1 MGTTSTTE
9 DDRASTPASKAPARP
24 RLRTPYW
31 QVVASLAWKDLRAE
45 IRGREL
51 VNAMLLFA
59 VMAVMI
65 FSFALELDRQAK
77 EATVG
82 GVLWVTIAFAGTL
95 GLGRSLAAEK
105 DRGSLDALLLSP
117 VERSALFY
125 GKMIGNFLFTLTVGF
140 LMVFLLTVL
149 FNISLF
155 RPLLWLVILLGCLG
169 FATTGTLVASM
180 SVHARAREM
189 LLPILLLPVI
199 LPIIISATRASTAL
213 LTGLKSDEW
222 LPWIQMLA
230 FMDLIFLFAAYFL
243 FDYIVEE

>member
-1 MGTTSTTE
+1 
-9 DDRASTPASKAPARP
+9 
-24 RLRTPYW
+24 
-31 QVVASLAWKDLRAE
+31 VVGSLAWKDLRAE

-65 FSFALELDRQAK
+65 FSFALELDREAQ

-82 GVLWVTIAFAGTL
+82 GMLWVTIAFAGTL

-105 DRGSLDALLLSP
+105 DRGSLDALLLAP

-125 GKMIGNFLFTLTVGF
+125 GKMIGNFLFTLAVG
-140 LMVFLLTVL
+140 LMMVFLLTVL
-149 FNISLF
+149 FNINLF
-155 RPLLWLVILLGCLG
+155 LPLLGLVIVLGCLG

-199 LPIIISATRASTAL
+199 LPIIISATRASAAL
-213 LTGLKSDEW
+213 LTGLKSPDW
-222 LPWIQMLA
+222 LPWIQLLVLV
-230 FMDLIFLFAAYFL
+230 DVIFLLAAYFL
-243 FDYIVEE
+243 FDYVVEE

>member
-1 MGTTSTTE
+1 MSATTTTSETTTTIE
-9 DDRASTPASKAPARP
+9 PQKR
-24 RLRTPYW
+24 RLRTPYF

-45 IRGREL
+45 ARGREL
-51 VNAMLLFA
+51 VNAMLLFS
-59 VMAVMI
+59 VMAVLI
-65 FSFALELDRQAK
+65 FSFALELDRQAQ

-105 DRGSLDALLLSP
+105 DKGSLDALLLAP

-125 GKMIGNFLFTLTVGF
+125 GKMIGNFLFTLAVGF
-140 LMVFLLTVL
+140 LLVFLLTVL
-149 FNISLF
+149 FNVNLF
-155 RPLLWLVILLGCLG
+155 RPVLWLIIVLGCLG
-169 FATTGTLVASM
+169 FATTGTLVSSM

-213 LTGLKSDEW
+213 LTELKIEDW
-222 LPWIQMLA
+222 LPWIQLLCVVDFVFLLA
-230 FMDLIFLFAAYFL
+230 GFFL
-243 FDYIVEE
+243 FDFIVEE

>member
-1 MGTTSTTE
+1 MSATSTTSQTS
-9 DDRASTPASKAPARP
+9 DTATITPKNR
-24 RLRTPYW
+24 RLRTPYF

-45 IRGREL
+45 ARGREL
-51 VNAMLLFA
+51 VNAMLLFSVIA
-59 VMAVMI
+59 VLI
-65 FSFALELDRQAK
+65 FSFALELDRQAQ

-82 GVLWVTIAFAGTL
+82 GVLWVAIAFAGIL

-105 DRGSLDALLLSP
+105 DKGSLDALLLAP

-125 GKMIGNFLFTLTVGF
+125 GKMIGNFIFTLAVGF

-149 FNISLF
+149 FNVNMF

-189 LLPILLLPVI
+189 LLPVLLLPII

-213 LTGLKSDEW
+213 LTELKTEDW
-222 LPWIQMLA
+222 LPWIQLLVLV
-230 FMDLIFLFAAYFL
+230 DIVFLSAAYFL
-243 FDYIVEE
+243 FDFIVEE

>member
-1 MGTTSTTE
+1 MSVTTTTPETTSTTQPKK
-9 DDRASTPASKAPARP
+9 R
-24 RLRTPYW
+24 RLRTPYF

-45 IRGREL
+45 ARGREM
-51 VNAMLLFA
+51 VNAMLLFSI
-59 VMAVMI
+59 MAVLI
-65 FSFALELDRQAK
+65 FSFALELDRQAQ

-105 DRGSLDALLLSP
+105 DKGSLDALLLAP

-125 GKMIGNFLFTLTVGF
+125 GKMIGNFLFTLAVGF
-140 LMVFLLTVL
+140 LLVFLLTVL
-149 FNISLF
+149 FNVNLF
-155 RPLLWLVILLGCLG
+155 RPVLWLIIVLGCLG

-189 LLPILLLPVI
+189 LLPILLLPII

-213 LTGLKSDEW
+213 LTELKTEDW
-222 LPWIQMLA
+222 LPWIQLLGVVDFVFLLA
-230 FMDLIFLFAAYFL
+230 GFFL
-243 FDYIVEE
+243 FDFIVEE

>member
-1 MGTTSTTE
+1 MSATSTTSQSS
-9 DDRASTPASKAPARP
+9 DSSAITPKNR
-24 RLRTPYW
+24 RLRTPYF

-45 IRGREL
+45 ARGREL
-51 VNAMLLFA
+51 VNAMLLFS
-59 VMAVMI
+59 VMAVLI
-65 FSFALELDRQAK
+65 FSFALELDRQAQ

-82 GVLWVTIAFAGTL
+82 GVLWVAIAFAGTL

-105 DRGSLDALLLSP
+105 DKGSLDALLLAP
-117 VERSALFY
+117 IERSAIFY
-125 GKMIGNFLFTLTVGF
+125 GKMIGNFIFTLAVGF

-149 FNISLF
+149 FNVNMF

-213 LTGLKSDEW
+213 LTELRTEDW
-222 LPWIQMLA
+222 LPWVQLLVLV
-230 FMDLIFLFAAYFL
+230 DLVFLVMAYFL
-243 FDYIVEE
+243 FDFIVEE

>member
-1 MGTTSTTE
+1 MSATTTTSETTSTTQPKK
-9 DDRASTPASKAPARP
+9 R
-24 RLRTPYW
+24 RLRTPYF

-45 IRGREL
+45 ARGREMI
-51 VNAMLLFA
+51 NAMLLFSI
-59 VMAVMI
+59 MAVLI
-65 FSFALELDRQAK
+65 FSFALELDRQAQ

-105 DRGSLDALLLSP
+105 DKGSLDALLLAP

-125 GKMIGNFLFTLTVGF
+125 GKMIGNFLFTLAVGF
-140 LMVFLLTVL
+140 LLVFLLTVL
-149 FNISLF
+149 FNVNLF
-155 RPLLWLVILLGCLG
+155 RPVLWLIIVLGCLG

-213 LTGLKSDEW
+213 LTELKTEDW
-222 LPWIQMLA
+222 LPWIQLLGVVDFVFLLA
-230 FMDLIFLFAAYFL
+230 GFFL
-243 FDYIVEE
+243 FDFIVEE

>member
-1 MGTTSTTE
+1 MSATTTPPETTTTVE
-9 DDRASTPASKAPARP
+9 PTTR
-24 RLRTPYW
+24 RLRTPYF

-45 IRGREL
+45 ARGREL
-51 VNAMLLFA
+51 VNAMLLFS
-59 VMAVMI
+59 VMAVLI
-65 FSFALELDRQAK
+65 FSFALELDRQAQ

-105 DRGSLDALLLSP
+105 DKGSLDALLLAP

-125 GKMIGNFLFTLTVGF
+125 GKMIGNFLFTLAVGF
-140 LMVFLLTVL
+140 LLVFLLTVL
-149 FNISLF
+149 FNVNLF
-155 RPLLWLVILLGCLG
+155 RPLLWLIIILGCLG
-169 FATTGTLVASM
+169 FATTGTLVSSM

-213 LTGLKSDEW
+213 LTELKAEDW
-222 LPWIQMLA
+222 LPWIQLLCVVDLVFLLA
-230 FMDLIFLFAAYFL
+230 GFFL
-243 FDYIVEE
+243 FDFIVEE